1 MRNRTHVTASTGRL
15 LAMPVLSLAVLAATF
30 APGWNGWSP
39 AVAVTDIATLPVF
52 SSTPPAVQVKPNLMF
67 ILDDSGSM
75 AWTHMP
81 DQADDFAGRYGFASA
96 HCNGI
101 YYNPNITYRPPV
113 DAAGNSFSNQSFTAA
128 QVDGYGVN
136 STSTVNLSSSFRAAI
151 NAEVQANITTDAY
164 EPAYYYIYKGTQ
176 TTERQKNYYDTNS
189 IFYRECRSTIG
200 STTAIDG
207 TNPVNTLFEKK
218 VVSSTSGPGGTDERT
233 NFANWYSYYRTRIN
247 MMKTASGLAFK
258 DLDDKFRVGYMTLNT
273 NTNTSFLNINDFTA
287 TQKQSFYTSLYSGIP
302 SNGTPLRSALASAG
316 RIYAGKLTTYKS
328 ENSSRTFTVTDPVQ
342 YSCQQNYTILSTD
355 GTWNGGA
362 GVQLDG
368 STLVGNQDG
377 ALARPYNDGSTATT
391 TTVTT
396 YTKLQDRVR
405 TDTAATLTRT
415 WSRTNTVIGAACT
428 ASVPPTNTATAPMN
442 VGNNRQ
448 GAVGYRT
455 SNPFSGRCYSLGNNA
470 WFCRN
475 DSNNGSIAVG
485 ASSVTD
491 STNKTWYLVSNIS
504 GSTGCVSARTAFGS
518 GYSTTSGVCPSQDTP
533 GSRVTVTP
541 QTQANILTGFSSTTT
556 DRYKATQTTTQTTI
570 NGVAGPVGPLTPAT
584 PSYNIDTS
592 VAQIY
597 SESSGGETCGGQP
610 APCPSAAG
618 TWTSGTP
625 TVNNVCLATA
635 DLPVAGLSTPV
646 ITNTVATGATT
657 NTVTN
662 QLADPAPVVDS
673 TSVGTGGVADTLAD
687 VAAYYYATNLRT
699 SALGNCTG
707 PTIAPSTTPNDLCEP
722 NTVPATG
729 QDTATWQHMTTSTLG
744 LGVRGRMV
752 FSPTHL
758 TDTSGDFWDV
768 LKGNTATTT
777 NCTWRDTLTVAGGA
791 CNWPVP
797 GADKIENTDDLWH
810 AAVNGRGNY
819 FSATDPASLTAGL
832 TSTLKAIVNAPRPG
846 TASAAAT
853 TNPKITSG
861 NNFQFSSYFKTVEWS
876 GELIRQT
883 MNLTD
888 GSVPDY
894 NHLSPDP
901 TAYDWS
907 ASNLLN
913 ARDYTDR
920 RIFTSAGSTLTGFT
934 WANLSAAQ
942 KAYFTTPHITTA
954 TPQYA
959 TVLTGLSQFC
969 STGAGCLSSANQTA
983 AAGENLVNFLRG
995 ERVNEEGPTPDD
1007 SKFYRRRGSRL
1018 GDIVSAQPQYVGPP
1032 SRFYADSGYADFKVA
1047 QASRTSIVYTASN
1060 DGMLHAFNATTGQ
1073 EEWAYIPGF
1082 VLPRL
1087 YTLADKG
1094 YPEKHQYSVEGTPI
1108 AGDICPKAP
1117 TQTCSASEWK
1127 TILVGGLNGGGT
1139 GYYALDITDPANPA
1153 LLWEFTHPNM
1163 GYSFGKPQIT
1173 KLSDGTWVVLLTSG
1187 YNNCPRTVN
1196 AACVKD
1202 GSGDGLG
1209 YLYVLNAST
1218 GSQIIGSPISTGAGA
1233 VNNPSGLGQ
1242 IAAQAD
1248 SNNVTRRVYG
1258 GDLQG
1263 NLWRFSIEAGSFGVH
1278 KLAVLKDS
1286 TGAVQPITVRPQVT
1300 TINGSP
1306 VIYVGTG
1313 RYLGTSDVGGSP
1325 KNSFYA
1331 VKDDLTNTT
1340 TYDNPRTYPTF
1351 IGQQATDGVCP
1362 SGVDVSVCLP
1372 GQKVRTVA
1380 QISGSANSNLAS
1392 QNGWF
1397 LDFPAGAGEIQFT
1410 DPKLTLGTLAFSTS
1424 VPTASTAVACT
1435 PNTGGSDGIALGYML
1450 DYLTGGAVGTS
1461 SGVIA
1466 TSLGAG
1472 VATAPQIAQLPN
1484 GTVIAKYR
1492 LSTGQEVSVP
1502 LRFGATG
1509 GATRRISWRELVTE

>member
-1 MRNRTHVTASTGRL
+1 MRNRTSVATTSGRRL
-15 LAMPVLSLAVLAATF
+15 VLPALVVGALAAVF
-30 APGWNGWSP
+30 APGWHGWSS
-39 AVAVTDIATLPVF
+39 AAAVTDIATLPVF
-52 SSTPPAVQVKPNLMF
+52 SSTPPAIQVKPNVFF
-67 ILDDSGSM
+67 IMDDSGSM

-81 DQADDFAGRYGFASA
+81 DQADDFAGRYGFSSS

-101 YYNPNITYRPPV
+101 YYNPNITYKPPV
-113 DAAGNSFSNQSFTAA
+113 DASGNSYSNQSFTAA
-128 QVDGYGVN
+128 QIDGYGIV
-136 STSTVNLSSSFRAAI
+136 STSTVNLSSSFRAAV
-151 NAEVQANITTDAY
+151 NGEVQATITSDAY

-189 IFYRECRSTIG
+189 IFYRECRSTVG
-200 STTAIDG
+200 STTKIDG
-207 TNPVNTLFEKK
+207 TNAVNTLFEKK
-218 VVSSTSGPGGTDERT
+218 VVSATSGPGGTDERT
-233 NFANWYSYYRTRIN
+233 NFANWYSYYRTRVN
-247 MMKTASGLAFK
+247 MMKTATGLAFK
-258 DLDDKFRVGYMTLNT
+258 DLDDKFRVGYMSIN
-273 NTNTSFLNINDFTA
+273 NNASPDFLNITDFNT
-287 TQKQSFYTSLYSGIP
+287 TQKSAFYTQLYKSRTG
-302 SNGTPLRSALASAG
+302 SSTPIRGALSKAG
-316 RIYAGKLTTYKS
+316 RMYANKISTI
-328 ENSSRTFTVTDPVQ
+328 NSRAVVDPVQ

-355 GTWNGGA
+355 GTWNEA
-362 GVQLDG
+362 DSLVVQLDG
-368 STLVGNQDG
+368 TTQIGNQDG
-377 ALARPYNDGSTATT
+377 ALSRPYNDGSQVTT

-396 YTKLQDRVR
+396 YTKLQDRVT
-405 TDTAATLTRT
+405 TDTASTRTRT
-415 WSRTNTVIGAACT
+415 WSRTSTVIGAACT
-428 ASVPPTNTATAPMN
+428 ASVAPTNTATAPMS
-442 VGNNRQ
+442 VSNNRQ
-448 GAVGYRT
+448 GAVGYST
-455 SNPFSGRCYSLGNNA
+455 SNPFSGRCYNLTNNA

-475 DSNNGSIAVG
+475 DTNNGTIAVG

-504 GSTGCVSARTAFGS
+504 GKTGCISSNTAFGT
-518 GYSTTSGVCPSQDTP
+518 GYSTTSGVCPSQSTP

-541 QTQANILTGFSSTTT
+541 QTQTNVLTGFSSTTT

-592 VAQIY
+592 VPQTY

-618 TWTSGTP
+618 TWSSGTP
-625 TVNNVCLATA
+625 TVNNVCVATA
-635 DLPVAGLSTPV
+635 DLPVAGVTTPV
-646 ITNTVATGATT
+646 LAGTVNTGAASNTVI
-657 NTVTN
+657 N
-662 QLADPAPVVDS
+662 QLADLAPVVDS
-673 TSVGTGGVADTLAD
+673 TSVGTGGVANTLAD

-699 SALGNCTG
+699 TALGNCTG
-707 PTIAPSTTPNDLCEP
+707 PTIAPSTTPNNLCEP

-752 FSPTHL
+752 FSSTYL
-758 TDTSGDFWDV
+758 TDTSGDYWDV
-768 LKGNTATTT
+768 LKGNTATAT
-777 NCTWRDTLTVAGGA
+777 NCTWRDTITVTGGP

-797 GADKIENTDDLWH
+797 GSNRIENTDDLWH

-819 FSATDPASLTAGL
+819 FSATDPATLTAGL

-920 RIFTSAGSTLTGFT
+920 KIYISTGSSLALFNWT
-934 WANLSAAQ
+934 NLSATQ
-942 KAYFTTPHITTA
+942 KSYFTTPHITTA
-954 TPQYA
+954 APQYA

-969 STGAGCLSSANQTA
+969 STGTNCLSTANQTA

-995 ERVNEEGPTPDD
+995 ERVNEEGPTPDN

-1018 GDIVSAQPQYVGPP
+1018 GDIVSAQPQFVGPP
-1032 SRFYADSGYADFKVA
+1032 SRYYADSGYADFKIA
-1047 QASRTSIVYTASN
+1047 QAARASIVYTASN
-1060 DGMLHAFNATTGQ
+1060 DGMVHAFNATTGQ
-1073 EEWAYIPGF
+1073 EAWAYIPSF

-1087 YTLADKG
+1087 YTLADKS
-1094 YPEKHQYSVEGTPI
+1094 YADKHQYSVEGTPI

-1117 TQTCSASEWK
+1117 TQTCSASEWR

-1139 GYYALDITDPANPA
+1139 GYYALDVTDPANPA

-1173 KLSDGTWVVLLTSG
+1173 KLTNGTWVVLLTSG
-1187 YNNCPRTVN
+1187 YNNCPRTVDP
-1196 AACVKD
+1196 ACVKN

-1218 GSQIIGSPISTGAGA
+1218 GAQMVGSPISTGAGA
-1233 VNNPSGLGQ
+1233 VNSPSGFGQ
-1242 IAAQAD
+1242 ITAQAD

-1258 GDLQG
+1258 GDLLG
-1263 NLWRFSIEAGSFGVH
+1263 NLWRFSIESGSFGVH
-1278 KLAVLKDS
+1278 KLAVFKDS
-1286 TGAVQPITVRPQVT
+1286 TGALQPITVRPQVT

-1306 VIYVGTG
+1306 VVYVGTG

-1331 VKDDLTNTT
+1331 VKDDLTTTT
-1340 TYDNPRTYPTF
+1340 TYDNPRTYTTF
-1351 IGQQATDGVCP
+1351 IGQRATDGVCP
-1362 SGVDVSVCLP
+1362 SGVDISVCLP
-1372 GQKVRTVA
+1372 GQKVRTVS
-1380 QISGSANSNLAS
+1380 QISGSANSNLAT

-1397 LDFPAGAGEIQFT
+1397 LDFPSGAGEIQFT
-1410 DPKLTLGTLAFSTS
+1410 DPKLALGTLAFSTS

-1509 GATRRISWRELVTE
+1509 AATRRISWRELISE